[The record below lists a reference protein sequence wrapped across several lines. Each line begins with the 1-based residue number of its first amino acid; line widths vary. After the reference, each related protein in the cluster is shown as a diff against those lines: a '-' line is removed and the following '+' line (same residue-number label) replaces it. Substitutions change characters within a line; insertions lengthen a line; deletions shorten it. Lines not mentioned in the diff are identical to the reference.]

1 MRVCILGLAE
11 VFEAEGGTGRFS
23 EVFDGSR
30 FSVEGEG
37 FAYLDLRKY
46 LRQNSHTKSF
56 EHLEYSSGYGEK
68 YLHTRHDNFRNG
80 STLARGQRED
90 PSLCKVHEGN
100 GLGRDESCRGGN
112 FRGDGNFNAGRVLIM
127 PSERG
132 KRERKSQ
139 SDSKHMTKMLTQNI
153 QTKKWW
159 LISAGNGG
167 LLGSVRRCDATC
179 KNQERNNA

>member
-1 MRVCILGLAE
+1 M
-11 VFEAEGGTGRFS
+11 
-23 EVFDGSR
+23 
-30 FSVEGEG
+30 
-37 FAYLDLRKY
+37 DLRKY

-56 EHLEYSSGYGEK
+56 EHLEYSSGYGEKYLHTRNGNFRTRSTYARGQEYSSGYGEK

-139 SDSKHMTKMLTQNI
+139 SDPKHITKMLTQNI